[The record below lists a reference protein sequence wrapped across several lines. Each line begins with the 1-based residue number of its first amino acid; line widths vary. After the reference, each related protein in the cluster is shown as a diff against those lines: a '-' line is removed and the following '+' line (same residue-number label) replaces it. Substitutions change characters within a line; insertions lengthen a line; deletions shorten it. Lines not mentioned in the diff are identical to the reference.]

1 MHSWTFKGTNATKR
15 HLGGPAQL
23 CWSWKGRYNMKGEY
37 RGEEV
42 RQRRVCG
49 GYLGFW
55 DCVNKDNEV

>member
-1 MHSWTFKGTNATKR
+1 
-15 HLGGPAQL
+15 
-23 CWSWKGRYNMKGEY
+23 MKGEY